1 VPHPSDAKST
11 HFAQNDNARVAVLE
25 LNYFILRALLKGQR
39 STPNCDSIKLSVEAS
54 FETNDVSFL

>member
-1 VPHPSDAKST
+1 VPRPSDTKRT

-25 LNYFILRALLKGQR
+25 LNYLILCALLKGQR
-39 STPNCDSIKLSVEAS
+39 STPNCDPIKGSVEAS